1 MKIINPRYVFPF
13 WIRIPFWIWRKLSI
27 FAGSNGV
34 LCDMQY
40 FVSRLLICVSPF
52 LADFLGR
59 AGWKSTSMMCRNTL
73 LRKTYFQN
81 KCFHSE
87 INLGTSRRTFEKKI
101 ESHYECTCERT
112 FLIMETPILFVRLYL
127 NVKFTRCVLIIYN
140 LQYRL
145 INYSRFTRNEN

>member
-34 LCDMQY
+34 PCDVQY
-40 FVSRLLICVSPF
+40 FDSRLLICVSPF

-87 INLGTSRRTFEKKI
+87 INLRTSRRTFEKKNWI
-101 ESHYECTCERT
+101 ALWVYMWTNFSYYGDPYFICQ
-112 FLIMETPILFVRLYL
+112 I
-127 NVKFTRCVLIIYN
+127 VLKC
-140 LQYRL
+140 
-145 INYSRFTRNEN
+145 